1 TVAGLV
7 TSRDLIAQLK
17 GKDLGEEL
25 LIPGVMLRHEQ
36 DKFLDD
42 GTIEDVEQALGVPVR
57 TVDNDGSQFLMALLG
72 AEDDPNFI
80 W

>member
-1 TVAGLV
+1 
-7 TSRDLIAQLK
+7 
-17 GKDLGEEL
+17 
-25 LIPGVMLRHEQ
+25 
-36 DKFLDD
+36 
-42 GTIEDVEQALGVPVR
+42 LGVPVR

>member
-1 TVAGLV
+1 M
-7 TSRDLIAQLK
+7 
-17 GKDLGEEL
+17 GEEL

-42 GTIEDVEQALGVPVR
+42 WTIADVQHALGVPVR
-57 TVDNDGSQFLMALLG
+57 TVDNDGMQFLLALLG
-72 AEDDPNFI
+72 VEEDPSV